1 MFVISMAGRSSRF
14 FDAGYAQPKYTLQ
27 AFGESLFA
35 HSIRSFEAYFE
46 TTPFLFITLAEF
58 SAEDFVRAE
67 CLRLGIAGA
76 EVVVLDELTRGQAET
91 VYQGL
96 AAIGHRGGPITIFNI
111 DTAVPGFRHPDFV
124 DECDGYLDVFVG
136 SGANWSFAKPAAA
149 DSDRVVETAEKNP
162 ISNLCSTGLYHFS
175 SADDFRAAYRAQLE
189 GGLSG
194 LTGGEIY
201 VAPLYNF
208 LIASGKDIRYR
219 TLDRR
224 DVIFFGTP
232 DEYDA
237 LRATRGSPL
246 DRRDADFRSS

>member
-1 MFVISMAGRSSRF
+1 MAGRSSRF
-14 FDAGYAQPKYTLQ
+14 FDAGYTQPKYTLQ

-46 TTPFLFITLAEF
+46 TEQFLFITLAEF

-76 EVVVLDELTRGQAET
+76 QVVVLDALTRGQAET
-91 VYQGL
+91 VFQGL
-96 AAIGHRGGPITIFNI
+96 DAIGYRAGPITIFNI
-111 DTAVPGFRHPDFV
+111 DTAVPGFTHPDFV
-124 DECDGYLDVFVG
+124 GQCDGYLDVFVG
-136 SGANWSFAKPAAA
+136 SGDNWSFARPESP
-149 DSDRVVETAEKNP
+149 DSDRVIETAEKRP

-175 SADDFRAAYRAQLE
+175 SADDFRAAYQAQLD

-208 LIASGKDIRYR
+208 LISAGKDVRYR
-219 TLDRR
+219 TLER
-224 DVIFFGTP
+224 DAVIFFGTP
-232 DEYDA
+232 DEYEA
-237 LRATRGSPL
+237 LRAERQSPL
-246 DRRDADFRSS
+246 DRRPPNL